1 MTQIPPVPPQPSGGG
16 KKWLII
22 ILVIVGVV
30 AFVCCGGIA
39 TCAYL
44 AKRGVQAA
52 GNSAEAQLKELERQ
66 IQADA
71 AKVEADRK
79 KAEEETRTT
88 VTPTETPKG
97 ETAKAET
104 PKIEPAKGWPSDIPQ
119 YAGLSTVFSAN
130 EAKTNTIT
138 GQTKDSSEAVQ
149 KFYKSALESRG
160 WTLEANVNF
169 NNMVNNTYKKGDR
182 SFVVQTMSDKG
193 TTTVNLVHT
202 VD

>member
-1 MTQIPPVPPQPSGGG
+1 MTQVPPAPPPSGGG

-22 ILVIVGVV
+22 ILVIVGVI
-30 AFVCCGGIA
+30 AFFCCGGIA

-52 GNSAEAQLKELERQ
+52 GSSAEAQLRELERQ
-66 IQADA
+66 IQAEV
-71 AKVEADRK
+71 AKAEADRK
-79 KAEEETRTT
+79 KAEEEARATGA
-88 VTPTETPKG
+88 PTETPKG
-97 ETAKAET
+97 ETTKTEA
-104 PKIEPAKGWPSDIPQ
+104 PKIEPAKGWPADVPQ

-130 EAKTNTIT
+130 EAKTNSIT
-138 GQTKDSSEAVQ
+138 GQTKDSGDAVQ

-182 SFVVQTMSDKG
+182 SIVVQTMSDKG
-193 TTTVNLVHT
+193 TTTVNLVHSI
-202 VD
+202 D